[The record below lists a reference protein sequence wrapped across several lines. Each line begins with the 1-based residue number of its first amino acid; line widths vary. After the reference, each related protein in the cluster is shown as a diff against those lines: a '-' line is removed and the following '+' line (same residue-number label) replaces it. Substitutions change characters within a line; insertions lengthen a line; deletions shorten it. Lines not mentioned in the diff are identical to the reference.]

1 MADIKSRIAKR
12 VAKEMHNGDVVN
24 LGIGL
29 PTMVPQF
36 IPDDVIVTLHSEN
49 GFAGLAGPVTE
60 AGEVDVDVIDSG
72 GTYVKTVDRVKYFDA
87 ADSFGIIRGG
97 HNEEIGRASCR
108 ERV

>member
-36 IPDDVIVTLHSEN
+36 I
-49 GFAGLAGPVTE
+49 
-60 AGEVDVDVIDSG
+60 EV
-72 GTYVKTVDRVKYFDA
+72 
-87 ADSFGIIRGG
+87 
-97 HNEEIGRASCR
+97 EIGRASCR